1 MLSHDQGAMT
11 SPTLNA
17 MLVDNIAQ
25 SFPGIDDVGQEK
37 TELLNAVMHMYGW
50 CSVFQLGREVRSLTW
65 HPVVK
70 ALVACSE
77 PAQIIRRW
85 MSLERFGHS
94 RNRIRLETIDDDGNV
109 ITLSLRHVAPEAGK
123 IDAVNDLFMWG
134 LIVGLFEVAGV
145 TGIEASLIPGSA
157 EPFVLHGKAVAPAR
171 APLPSMTDRLS
182 VTGCGPTSS
191 MHTVLLP
198 PINATHSAGERLA
211 ALFRRDLLRGWKV
224 GEVSRALAMSQRSL
238 QRTLHDEG
246 TTFTEVLKRTRVECA
261 QTLLEDFRLSLTDI
275 AFCIGFADQS
285 HFTRTFRSF
294 YDVPPSAV
302 RDILAQN
309 RQKTQNSTS

>member
-1 MLSHDQGAMT
+1 LCCTA
-11 SPTLNA
+11 
-17 MLVDNIAQ
+17 
-25 SFPGIDDVGQEK
+25 
-37 TELLNAVMHMYGW
+37 
-50 CSVFQLGREVRSLTW
+50 
-65 HPVVK
+65 
-70 ALVACSE
+70 
-77 PAQIIRRW
+77 
-85 MSLERFGHS
+85 
-94 RNRIRLETIDDDGNV
+94 
-109 ITLSLRHVAPEAGK
+109 
-123 IDAVNDLFMWG
+123 
-134 LIVGLFEVAGV
+134 
-145 TGIEASLIPGSA
+145 
-157 EPFVLHGKAVAPAR
+157 KAVAPAR

-294 YDVPPSAV
+294 YDVPRRRFATYSLRIARRPKIQHHSLRNTLSAV
-302 RDILAQN
+302 FRIMRPIGRLVYITFLRISGTEMRNAGLSLLIYHQGKLH
-309 RQKTQNSTS
+309 Q